1 MSITTTFLP
10 NNGAIHNT
18 AQILK
23 HVMSLAAEV
32 ELGAL
37 FINSKLMMQLQ
48 HTLVETGH
56 HQTPTQVQTNNLTAY
71 GVVTNKIIPRATEVM
86 DMHFHWLHDQEQQ
99 QHFHFYW
106 WPGKTNFT
114 DYETKHHPAIH
125 HKLVTVFFNTSRKN
139 KRPKQHQQKC
149 ERWWKM
155 ALMHHQN
162 KSVSNCKGVLKS
174 PNSLTPAL
182 GNEQMVHKKGN
193 IQMLSHGRTSKLWNH
208 HITKSLVVNFE
219 PATNKND
226 NID

>member
-106 WPGKTNFT
+106 
-114 DYETKHHPAIH
+114 
-125 HKLVTVFFNTSRKN
+125 
-139 KRPKQHQQKC
+139 
-149 ERWWKM
+149 
-155 ALMHHQN
+155 
-162 KSVSNCKGVLKS
+162 
-174 PNSLTPAL
+174 
-182 GNEQMVHKKGN
+182 
-193 IQMLSHGRTSKLWNH
+193 
-208 HITKSLVVNFE
+208 
-219 PATNKND
+219 
-226 NID
+226 